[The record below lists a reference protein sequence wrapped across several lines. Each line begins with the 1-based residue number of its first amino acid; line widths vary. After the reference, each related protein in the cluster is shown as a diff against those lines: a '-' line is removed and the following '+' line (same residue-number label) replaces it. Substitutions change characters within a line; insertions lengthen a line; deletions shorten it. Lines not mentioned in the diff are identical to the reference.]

1 MKFNDSQSVIKRI
14 PMVSVIVPVY
24 NSEDDIEK
32 CVDSI
37 LKQSWNNLE
46 IILIDDGSTDRSSY
60 ICDKLCEKDTRIKVI
75 HQINKGVSCARNIGL
90 TNAQGEYIVFVDAD
104 DELTKDSIRIRMLKI
119 AYSDLVVTGY
129 DVVDSYYKKLY
140 TVNRYEE
147 EKLTQTE
154 MLTLMFGEHQC
165 GYQGY
170 LWNKLFKMELIRTG
184 NLKFREGVYYNEDRL
199 FLIEYLMKSK
209 CVSFERVS
217 TYLYKINPK
226 GAMES
231 AKVFSRKVYN
241 KWITEFFAYRI
252 MSKELREYD
261 STLCSLCSMDA
272 MRSAINHKKM
282 IPKEYREER
291 KYFSDCIREFSR
303 DCISCRNISLNK
315 RLTILGHYVLG
326 R

>member
-1 MKFNDSQSVIKRI
+1 
-14 PMVSVIVPVY
+14 MVSVIVPIY

-32 CVDSI
+32 CLDSI

-46 IILIDDGSTDRSSY
+46 IILIDDGSTDRSSS

-90 TNAQGEYIVFVDAD
+90 THAQGEYVVFVDSD
-104 DELTKDSIRIRMLKI
+104 DELTIDSIRIRMLKI
-119 AYSDLVVTGY
+119 EHCDLVVTGY

-140 TVNRYEE
+140 AVNKYEE
-147 EKLTQTE
+147 EKLTQIE

-170 LWNKLFKMELIRTG
+170 LWNKLFRMKLIRAS
-184 NLKFREGVYYNEDRL
+184 NLKFREDIYYNEDRL
-199 FLIEYLMKSK
+199 FVIEYLMKSK
-209 CVSFERVS
+209 CVSFERTS

-231 AKVFSRKVYN
+231 ARIFSRTVYN
-241 KWITEFFAYRI
+241 KWITEFVAYRI
-252 MSKELREYD
+252 MSKELREYN
-261 STLCSLCSMDA
+261 SALCSLCNIDA

-282 IPKEYREER
+282 IPKIYRVER

-303 DCISCRNISLNK
+303 ACIFCRNISLNMRVK
-315 RLTILGHYVLG
+315 ILGHYVLG